1 MARMIDQIRAS
12 KLPSNMMPFAAKG
25 ALNVS
30 PAENIE
36 ILVHL
41 AKHNKVF
48 GDLARMT
55 LAGWDEKAS
64 LAAASDPQTSREVL
78 DYLISPDNLRPK
90 LLPALL
96 ENPSVRESELAKFA
110 ISASPESIAMML
122 RSPRIRAAV
131 WVLDALKP
139 NPYQKKEQSAEI
151 QLLMKGGEVA
161 ARGDEPT
168 PEPTAETIVEP
179 TPAASIPATPA
190 PLAAPTSTPSPSQ
203 PVAPPLKA
211 NSTPA
216 PVPAATAAAEGSSPV
231 AERGTT
237 TSEEDEAVAA
247 YFFHHATE
255 IAADEGKPF
264 QAIGGIVELLGSD
277 YFPVSPA
284 EEIVSE
290 PEPEPE
296 PAPAPEPVAADKPAE
311 LPKAIV
317 PKKPPDAAKRVNTV
331 QKINALDVKGRIQLA
346 LKGSKE
352 ERSIL
357 VRDGTKVVALAVLE
371 APKLSDGEVE
381 KFASQKNV
389 LEAVLR
395 QIPLKRRFMKN
406 YKVVRNL
413 VSNPRTPL
421 DLGLGLMKNLLSQ
434 DLKNIAN
441 NKEISETIRKLA
453 MKMFQQKEEQANKK

>member
-1 MARMIDQIRAS
+1 MASMIDQIRAS
-12 KLPSNMMPFAAKG
+12 KLPSNMMQFAAKG

-36 ILVHL
+36 ILVYL

-48 GDLARMT
+48 GELARMT

-64 LAAASDPQTSREVL
+64 LRVASDPQSPPEVL
-78 DYLISPDNLRPK
+78 DYLVSPDNLRPK

-96 ENPSVRESELAKFA
+96 ENPSVRESELSKFA
-110 ISASPESIAMML
+110 ISASAESIGLML
-122 RSPRIRAAV
+122 RSPRIRSAV
-131 WVLDALKP
+131 KVLDALKP
-139 NPYQKKEQSAEI
+139 NPYLKKEQLDDIKS
-151 QLLMKGGEVA
+151 LLKAGEVA
-161 ARGDEPT
+161 ARGDEPMPDAK
-168 PEPTAETIVEP
+168 PESIVPAMLVAEMQVEP
-179 TPAASIPATPA
+179 PE
-190 PLAAPTSTPSPSQ
+190 
-203 PVAPPLKA
+203 PVAPGA
-211 NSTPA
+211 HAQVSAPA
-216 PVPAATAAAEGSSPV
+216 SQPASPPVEAAAAPALTLTAPEASGPATESG
-231 AERGTT
+231 AA
-237 TSEEDEAVAA
+237 TSEEDEAIAA

-264 QAIGGIVELLGSD
+264 QAIGGIVELLGND

-284 EEIVSE
+284 EEVVSE

-296 PAPAPEPVAADKPAE
+296 PAPVQKAAEA
-311 LPKAIV
+311 PKAV
-317 PKKPPDAAKRVNTV
+317 LPTKPPEATKRVNTV

-453 MKMFQQKEEQANKK
+453 MKMFQQKEAQANKK

>member
-1 MARMIDQIRAS
+1 MASMIDQIRAS
-12 KLPSNMMPFAAKG
+12 KLPSNMMQFAAKG

-36 ILVHL
+36 ILVYL

-48 GDLARMT
+48 GELARMT

-64 LAAASDPQTSREVL
+64 LSVASDPQSPPEVL
-78 DYLISPDNLRPK
+78 DYLVAPDNLRPK

-96 ENPSVRESELAKFA
+96 ENPSVRESELSKFA
-110 ISASPESIAMML
+110 ISASAESIGMML
-122 RSPRIRAAV
+122 RSPRIRSAV
-131 WVLDALKP
+131 KVLDALKP
-139 NPYQKKEQSAEI
+139 NPYLKKEQLDDIKS
-151 QLLMKGGEVA
+151 LLKAGEVA

-168 PEPTAETIVEP
+168 PAAKPESIGPAMLVAEMQVEP
-179 TPAASIPATPA
+179 SEPVA
-190 PLAAPTSTPSPSQ
+190 PGAHAQVSAPTSQPASP
-203 PVAPPLKA
+203 PEE
-211 NSTPA
+211 
-216 PVPAATAAAEGSSPV
+216 AAAAAPQSLNVPEASGPATESG
-231 AERGTT
+231 AA
-237 TSEEDEAVAA
+237 TSEEDEAIAA

-264 QAIGGIVELLGSD
+264 QAIGGIVELLGND

-284 EEIVSE
+284 EEVVSE

-296 PAPAPEPVAADKPAE
+296 PAPVQKAAEA
-311 LPKAIV
+311 PKAV
-317 PKKPPDAAKRVNTV
+317 LPTKPPEATKRVNTV

-453 MKMFQQKEEQANKK
+453 MKMFQQKEAQANKK